1 MIAPVLSALEEAS
14 ANIPLNLILSQA
26 RKTFSD
32 LEGWTISEETLK
44 LPEHQVEAGIEQRA
58 RELSRLLLQAHVTQR
73 GTGNVGPVI
82 EVTPKEGES
91 REHEAQ
97 KPRPCTIVS
106 IFGDIKAQRTPYMA
120 AGQESIYPLDAQ
132 LQLPQRSFS
141 YELQRRVIEE
151 VIRGPFD
158 EAKESIE
165 KTTGNVL
172 SKRSLEEIAKDG
184 AEDFDRFYE
193 QRQAL
198 PPEETSEILVG
209 SVDGKGIPMVKPPG
223 ETKPKVRLKKGEKPN
238 KKKMGTVAT
247 VYTTQERVRTPQEV
261 ADSLFKKEP
270 PKEEPRIEPENKR
283 VWASIEKSKEEV
295 IREMAEEIEKRDPK
309 NEKKKVVVTDG
320 ERALQNL
327 VMAVL
332 TGILLILD
340 FLHVLEKLWK
350 VANILHKEGSEE
362 AAAWVYRHALMILEG
377 KVSQVIKGMRQS
389 ATKRGIKGKKL
400 ETIEQVAKYF
410 YRNRSRMRYN
420 EYLAQGLPIASGA
433 VEGACKN
440 LVKDRMERSGMR
452 WTKEGAEAILKLR
465 AIKLSR
471 DWEAYWNFHIEQD
484 QQRLYGSCEWK
495 AVA

>member
-350 VANILHKEGSEE
+350 VAITFG
-362 AAAWVYRHALMILEG
+362 
-377 KVSQVIKGMRQS
+377 
-389 ATKRGIKGKKL
+389 TKY
-400 ETIEQVAKYF
+400 A
-410 YRNRSRMRYN
+410 
-420 EYLAQGLPIASGA
+420 
-433 VEGACKN
+433 
-440 LVKDRMERSGMR
+440 
-452 WTKEGAEAILKLR
+452 
-465 AIKLSR
+465 
-471 DWEAYWNFHIEQD
+471 
-484 QQRLYGSCEWK
+484 
-495 AVA
+495 